1 MLCITLLLFGSG
13 VLSLLAGKRV
23 NHAPRPLTQREPLM
37 QRATVIR
44 CLSEED
50 LSGDGGVLKTVLK
63 TGSGDRPV
71 RGARCEVHYVG
82 RSFGKVFDSSR
93 KRGKSFKFDLGFRQ
107 VIAGWDV
114 GVASMN
120 VGETASLTCSP
131 KYGYGSEGA
140 PPLIPPGT
148 VLTFEIE
155 LLSATPPAE
164 QEGAAKDPTEIDYE
178 DLQLLMDM
186 ED

>member
-1 MLCITLLLFGSG
+1 
-13 VLSLLAGKRV
+13 
-23 NHAPRPLTQREPLM
+23 
-37 QRATVIR
+37 
-44 CLSEED
+44 
-50 LSGDGGVLKTVLK
+50 
-63 TGSGDRPV
+63 
-71 RGARCEVHYVG
+71 
-82 RSFGKVFDSSR
+82 
-93 KRGKSFKFDLGFRQ
+93 
-107 VIAGWDV
+107 
-114 GVASMN
+114 MN

-140 PPLIPPGT
+140 PPLIPPGA

-164 QEGAAKDPTEIDYE
+164 EFAAKDPTEIDYD

>member
-1 MLCITLLLFGSG
+1 MLCVSLLLSRSG
-13 VLSLLAGKRV
+13 TLSLLAD
-23 NHAPRPLTQREPLM
+23 HAPRTRREPLI
-37 QRATVIR
+37 QRAALIR
-44 CLSEED
+44 CLSDED

-131 KYGYGSEGA
+131 KYGSEGA

-164 QEGAAKDPTEIDYE
+164 QEVAAKDPTEIDYE

>member
-1 MLCITLLLFGSG
+1 MLCVSLLLSGSG
-13 VLSLLAGKRV
+13 TLSLLV
-23 NHAPRPLTQREPLM
+23 DHAPRTLTRREPLI
-37 QRATVIR
+37 QRATLIR
-44 CLSEED
+44 CLSDED
-50 LSGDGGVLKTVLK
+50 LTGDGGVLKTVLK
-63 TGSGDRPV
+63 TGNGDRPV
-71 RGARCEVHYVG
+71 HGARCEVHYVG

-140 PPLIPPGT
+140 PPLIPPGA

-164 QEGAAKDPTEIDYE
+164 EFAAKDPTEIDYD
-178 DLQLLMDM
+178 DLQLLMDIRTWRIN
-186 ED
+186 